1 MIFISA
7 IAVELHCDR
16 CGERIVLEG
25 PEVEFT
31 DVAVVEQEHAYSH
44 AVRELE
50 GNQC

>member
-1 MIFISA
+1 VIYISA
-7 IAVELHCDR
+7 AAVELHCAS

-25 PEVEFT
+25 PEVEFN

-44 AVRELE
+44 ALRELE